1 MYTKKEIFSYFELKT
16 NVHLKINTRSVTYV
30 ATDTHMH
37 WTFKQNI
44 LIANIGQS
52 YFQRMELKTFVQ
64 SKNVKRCAAIDE
76 DSLLNMLISIL
87 GKSRGY
93 LKRLL
98 L

>member
-1 MYTKKEIFSYFELKT
+1 MYTKWEIFFYFELKT
-16 NVHLKINTRSVTYV
+16 NVHFKINTPSVPYLT
-30 ATDTHMH
+30 ADTHMH

-52 YFQRMELKTFVQ
+52 YFHRMELKTFVQ
-64 SKNVKRCAAIDE
+64 SKNARRCVGMDD